1 MHHMKLRGEGQFTLS
16 DMNGCIWSMLERE
29 VEISS
34 PTVTTFDGDCKMKD
48 RTIKICIPNVKSF
61 KYIDHVENDYN
72 MESHLSLLTEAYES
86 CGYSVVNI
94 TKGVS
99 NARYLSLSD
108 STLELLCDASD
119 LEEVLPKFPN
129 IEKLVII
136 SEVDTNAFHSNSL
149 LSTEFSSSPKY
160 KHIYDQ
166 EECYELAEAE
176 VFENLYLHFL
186 KEVKIIC
193 FGDSEHEINFVKLLL
208 RVANKMKINI
218 IKDRGDDIEI
228 NVCT

>member
-1 MHHMKLRGEGQFTLS
+1 
-16 DMNGCIWSMLERE
+16 MNGCRWSMLERE

-34 PTVTTFDGDCKMKD
+34 PTVTTLSLYGYFPV
-48 RTIKICIPNVKSF
+48 ICIPNVKYF
-61 KYIDHVENDYN
+61 KYIDHVANDYN
-72 MESHLSLLTEAYES
+72 MESHLSLVDAFIDAYES

-94 TKGVS
+94 LKGVS
-99 NARYLSLSD
+99 NAIYLSLSD

-129 IEKLVII
+129 LEKLVII
-136 SEVDTNAFHSNSL
+136 SGIHELHFIAIAYLVQISP
-149 LSTEFSSSPKY
+149 SSPKY

-166 EECYELAEAE
+166 EEGYGLAEAE
-176 VFENLYLHFL
+176 VFENLYMHFL
-186 KEVKIIC
+186 KEVKISC
-193 FGDSEHEINFVKLLL
+193 FGDSEHELNFVKLLL
-208 RVANKMKINI
+208 RVANKTKINI